1 VEAIVLRSGAWLLIN
16 NDLENERHSLA
27 VTLSDDEGKTWSCKR
42 HLERDTEADVKAGAG
57 SYHYPSIIQAS
68 DGTLH
73 ATYSFRQKKS
83 DTRLDA
89 TGKPAAES
97 IKHAH
102 FNEAWVRQGD
112 PR

>member
-1 VEAIVLRSGAWLLIN
+1 MSSDRPDPGAGVEAIVLRSGAWLLIN
-16 NDLENERHSLA
+16 NDLEQERHSLA

-42 HLERDTEADVKAGAG
+42 HLEHDTEADVKAGAG

-73 ATYSFRQKKS
+73 ATYSFHAKKS
-83 DTRLDA
+83 EARREPS
-89 TGKPAAES
+89 GKS
-97 IKHAH
+97 G
-102 FNEAWVRQGD
+102 VY